1 MMMVVVVVITAMTTK
16 LDGNTN
22 KCIFLMWIIEALL
35 TKSNSFVP
43 YCIMF
48 SRNAFDEF
56 STHQKQVSAEVLWWA
71 VLHCQVNSQMETSFQ
86 IYLCTGHVL
95 ALWWVPYP
103 GNRYSACT
111 VPLYITTV
119 FISEEEQQTI
129 PNFLAVNW
137 KCNLMFCV
145 AI

>member
-1 MMMVVVVVITAMTTK
+1 MMMMMVVVVVITAMTTK

-56 STHQKQVSAEVLWWA
+56 STHQKQVSAEVLW
-71 VLHCQVNSQMETSFQ
+71 
-86 IYLCTGHVL
+86 
-95 ALWWVPYP
+95 
-103 GNRYSACT
+103 
-111 VPLYITTV
+111 
-119 FISEEEQQTI
+119 
-129 PNFLAVNW
+129 
-137 KCNLMFCV
+137 
-145 AI
+145 